1 MATRQI
7 YFTSRIAR
15 ATIQIDDLIN
25 MLYYIWAAMP
35 IQQTESLIMPRP

>member
-25 MLYYIWAAMP
+25 IHVILHLGSYAYSAD
-35 IQQTESLIMPRP
+35 